1 MIDYT
6 VKYKSRQDD
15 ANVVSLSKDIYIKC
29 KGVVS
34 KDPKK
39 QDSEDSV
46 NSIVEF
52 KKPNK

>member
-15 ANVVSLSKDIYIKC
+15 ANVVSLSKDIYINARC
-29 KGVVS
+29 CES
-34 KDPKK
+34 KAKK